1 MEIRLYQEADRAGV
15 VALWTDVFPNPAPH
29 NEPGLA
35 FDRKRGVDDGLFFV
49 AVDGRQVVGTV
60 LGGYDGHRGWV
71 YSLAVAPQL
80 RRNGI
85 GRDLMRHLEST
96 LRSLG
101 CVKVNLQVRT
111 KNEHVVAFYEQ
122 LGFCV
127 ENRISMGKLLG
138 DSRE

>member
-1 MEIRLYQEADRAGV
+1 
-15 VALWTDVFPNPAPH
+15 
-29 NEPGLA
+29 
-35 FDRKRGVDDGLFFV
+35 
-49 AVDGRQVVGTV
+49 